1 MSAALPIPV
10 IQLLQ
15 VLTVAL
21 GAPIAADRNL
31 PDLYALAAL
40 SAALK
45 VVAVPLVLRRL
56 LGRPRGNNAPD
67 NSHSGIRKRLM
78 IA

>member
-1 MSAALPIPV
+1 MLAV
-10 IQLLQ
+10 
-15 VLTVAL
+15 V
-21 GAPIAADRNL
+21 IAADKDL

-56 LGRPRGNNAPD
+56 LPGSRFGDRRRRSRPASPEATR
-67 NSHSGIRKRLM
+67 
-78 IA
+78 